1 MQIQASGLATPWS
14 KINGSDEGYNAA
26 GKQRLMGNQV
36 TPPWSGNEGEVYTKR
51 KREGYRKKRR
61 MNWCLMVSLVLF
73 CILQCFIVLFFS

>member
-1 MQIQASGLATPWS
+1 
-14 KINGSDEGYNAA
+14 
-26 GKQRLMGNQV
+26 MGNQV
-36 TPPWSGNEGEVYTKR
+36 TPPWSGNEGDVYTKR